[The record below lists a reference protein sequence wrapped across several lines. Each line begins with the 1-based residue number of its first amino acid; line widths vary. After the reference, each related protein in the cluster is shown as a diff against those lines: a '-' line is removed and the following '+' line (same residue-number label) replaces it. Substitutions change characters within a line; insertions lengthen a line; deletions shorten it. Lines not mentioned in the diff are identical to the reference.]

1 MSSSVWARRASFV
14 LLAIVVIL
22 GMMTYR
28 AVRDGRV
35 ALENSEKAFDR
46 GDLPNAVLHARKAVL
61 AYAPGVPHVR
71 AGVERLR
78 AVAVGAEAAGD
89 LGSARLAWG
98 ALRGALLEVRHL
110 RQPLAADLAEADRNL
125 SRLAARRSGGD
136 AKAAKAEASVAIRRE
151 LSRVPGIA
159 AWASALLSFG
169 FLLAMA
175 GLGVVAL
182 AGVTREGRIL
192 RAPFS
197 VGLALFV
204 AGAACWTLAA
214 YQA

>member
-14 LLAIVVIL
+14 LLVIVVIL
-22 GMMTYR
+22 GVMTYR
-28 AVRDGRV
+28 AVRDGRA
-35 ALENSEKAFDR
+35 ALEHSEKAFDR

-78 AVAVGAEAAGD
+78 AVAVGAEAGGD
-89 LGSARLAWG
+89 LASARLAWG

-110 RQPLAADLAEADRNL
+110 RQPLAADLSEADRNL
-125 SRLAARRSGGD
+125 ARLSARRTGADPQAG
-136 AKAAKAEASVAIRRE
+136 AEAAVRRE
-151 LSRVPGIA
+151 LARVPGIA
-159 AWASALLSFG
+159 AWASAALTAG
-169 FLLAMA
+169 FLLAVS

-182 AGVTREGRIL
+182 VGVTREGRIVPT
-192 RAPFS
+192 PFS
-197 VGLALFV
+197 LGLALFV

>member
-1 MSSSVWARRASFV
+1 LSSSVWARRASFV
-14 LLAIVVIL
+14 LLVIVVIL
-22 GMMTYR
+22 GVMTYR
-28 AVRDGRV
+28 AVRDGQA
-35 ALENSEKAFDR
+35 ALENSERAFDR
-46 GDLPNAVLHARKAVL
+46 GDLPNAVLYARKAVI

-89 LGSARLAWG
+89 LSSARLAWG

-110 RQPLAADLAEADRNL
+110 RQPLAADLGEADRNL
-125 SRLAARRSGGD
+125 ARLSARRSVSAPQEGAD
-136 AKAAKAEASVAIRRE
+136 TAIRRE
-151 LSRVPGIA
+151 LARVPGIA
-159 AWASALLSFG
+159 AWASALLSAG
-169 FLLAMA
+169 FLLAIS

-192 RAPFS
+192 PTPFS
-197 VGLALFV
+197 IGLALFV

>member
-1 MSSSVWARRASFV
+1 VWARRASFV

-22 GMMTYR
+22 GVMTYR
-28 AVRDGRV
+28 ALRDGRA
-35 ALENSEKAFDR
+35 ALENSERAFDR

-89 LGSARLAWG
+89 LASARLAWG

-110 RQPLAADLAEADRNL
+110 RQPLAADLSEADRNL
-125 SRLAARRSGGD
+125 ARLAVRRSVGGTNQ
-136 AKAAKAEASVAIRRE
+136 AAAVAIRRE

-159 AWASALLSFG
+159 AWASALLSAG
-169 FLLAMA
+169 FLLAVA

-182 AGVTREGRIL
+182 VGVTREGRIL

-197 VGLALFV
+197 MGLALFV
-204 AGAACWTLAA
+204 AGAACWTWAA

>member
-22 GMMTYR
+22 GVMTYR

-35 ALENSEKAFDR
+35 ALENSEQAFDR
-46 GDLPNAVLHARKAVL
+46 GDLPNAVLHARRAVL

-89 LGSARLAWG
+89 LASARLAWG

-110 RQPLAADLAEADRNL
+110 RQPLAADLAEANRNL
-125 SRLAARRSGGD
+125 ARLAARRGGAG
-136 AKAAKAEASVAIRRE
+136 AKEEASVAIRRE
-151 LSRVPGIA
+151 LARVPGIE
-159 AWASALLSFG
+159 AWASALLSAG
-169 FLLAMA
+169 FLLAIS

-182 AGVTREGRIL
+182 VGVTREGRIL
-192 RAPFS
+192 HAPFS
-197 VGLALFV
+197 LGLALFV
-204 AGAACWTLAA
+204 VGAACWTLAA

>member
-1 MSSSVWARRASFV
+1 M

-22 GMMTYR
+22 GVMTYR
-28 AVRDGRV
+28 AVRDGRT
-35 ALENSEKAFDR
+35 ALENSELAFDR

-71 AGVERLR
+71 AGVARLR

-89 LGSARLAWG
+89 LASARLAWG

-110 RQPLAADLAEADRNL
+110 RQPLAADLGEADRNL
-125 SRLAARRSGGD
+125 ARLAARRAGGAATSEGAD
-136 AKAAKAEASVAIRRE
+136 AAIRRE
-151 LSRVPGIA
+151 LERVPGIA
-159 AWASALLSFG
+159 AWASAVLVAG
-169 FLLAMA
+169 FLLSMS

-182 AGVTREGRIL
+182 AGITREGRIL
-192 RAPFS
+192 PTPFS
-197 VGLALFV
+197 IGLALFV